1 MRGSAQFHD
10 REIVMATNLV
20 SLIMQFLTPDLVA
33 RIAATLGLGR
43 TETQAGVSAAVPALL
58 AAFSGVADK
67 PGGSQNLVDVIKN
80 QPGVLDNVI
89 SMVGG
94 GSPASLI
101 DKGSNLLGSLV
112 GSHDQSALAGAVG
125 KFAGIGQ
132 STGGSLVG
140 ILAPVVMGV
149 IGKQIGSRGLDAGSV
164 GSLLASQKEQ
174 IAQALPQG
182 FAKLLGDT
190 GILDSL
196 DGAAETAAAAA
207 SHAGRTANA
216 AAGQMGQVG
225 SSAGRSAGHAG
236 ELVAR
241 AAAPAP
247 PNWLYWA
254 IPALVVG
261 GLLFYLFGRGTEQVA
276 YQPTPREQ
284 VTPRTPL
291 PPTKQVTEGTAPRE
305 QGAARMAPAAQ
316 SVVVGGVDIGKQLG
330 DDLSNL
336 RTSLAGIADVASAK
350 AALPKLQ
357 EATAGIE
364 KVNSMVPQLSADQRL
379 FVSNMVAPAMTAIN
393 QLFEKALAI
402 PGVGDVLKPTA
413 DNLKIKLADLSSHS
427 STVGER

>member
-1 MRGSAQFHD
+1 
-10 REIVMATNLV
+10 MATNLV
-20 SLIMQFLTPDLVA
+20 SLIMQFLTPDIIA

-67 PGGSQNLVDVIKN
+67 PGGSQTLVDAIKN
-80 QPGVLDNVI
+80 QSGVLDSVI

-94 GSPASLI
+94 GSPSSLV
-101 DKGSNLLGSLV
+101 DKGSNLLSSLI

-132 STGGSLVG
+132 STGSSLIG
-140 ILAPVVMGV
+140 MLGPVVMGV
-149 IGKQIGSRGLDAGSV
+149 IGKQIGWRGLDAGSV
-164 GSLLASQKEQ
+164 SGLLASQKEQ

-207 SHAGRTANA
+207 SHAGREANA
-216 AAGQMGQVG
+216 TAAQAGQFA
-225 SSAGRSAGHAG
+225 SSASRSAGDAG
-236 ELVAR
+236 RQVVR
-241 AAAPAP
+241 AAAPAT
-247 PNWLYWA
+247 PNWIYWA
-254 IPALVVG
+254 IPALLVG
-261 GLLFYLFGRGTEQVA
+261 GLLFYLFGRGPEQVA
-276 YQPTPREQ
+276 QQTTPSEQ

-291 PPTKQVTEGTAPRE
+291 PPAKQVTDGTAPRE

-316 SVVVGGVDIGKQLG
+316 SIVVGGLDIGKQLG
-330 DDLSNL
+330 DNLNNL
-336 RTSLAGIADVASAK
+336 RTSLASIADVESAN

-357 EATAGIE
+357 EATAAIE

-379 FVSNMVAPAMTAIN
+379 SVSNLVAPAMTAMN

-402 PGVGDVLKPTA
+402 PGVGNVLKPTV
-413 DNLKIKLADLSSHS
+413 DNLKLKLADLSVQS
-427 STVGER
+427 STVGGR

>member
-1 MRGSAQFHD
+1 
-10 REIVMATNLV
+10 
-20 SLIMQFLTPDLVA
+20 
-33 RIAATLGLGR
+33 
-43 TETQAGVSAAVPALL
+43 LL
-58 AAFSGVADK
+58 AAISGVADK
-67 PGGSQNLVDVIKN
+67 PGGSQSLVDAIKS
-80 QPGVLDNVI
+80 QSGVLDNVI

-94 GSPASLI
+94 GSPSSLI
-101 DKGSNLLGSLV
+101 DKGSNLLSSLL

-132 STGGSLVG
+132 STGSSLIG
-140 ILAPVVMGV
+140 MLAPVVMGV
-149 IGKQIGSRGLDAGSV
+149 IGKQIGSRSLDAGSV
-164 GSLLASQKEQ
+164 GGLLASQKEQ

-207 SHAGRTANA
+207 SHAGSAANA
-216 AAGQMGQVG
+216 AAAQAGQFA
-225 SSAGRSAGHAG
+225 SSAGRSAGYAG
-236 ELVAR
+236 QHFAR
-241 AAAPAP
+241 AAASAA
-247 PNWLYWA
+247 PNWVYWA

-276 YQPTPREQ
+276 HQTTPTEQ

-305 QGAARMAPAAQ
+305 QGTARMAPAAQ
-316 SVVVGGVDIGKQLG
+316 SIVVGGVDIGKQLG
-330 DDLSNL
+330 DNLGNL
-336 RTSLAGIADVASAK
+336 RTSLAGIADVESAK

-357 EATAGIE
+357 EATAAIE

-379 FVSNMVAPAMTAIN
+379 SVSGLVTPAMAVIN

-402 PGVGDVLKPTA
+402 PGVGDVLKPTV
-413 DNLKIKLADLSSHS
+413 DNLKVKLADLSSHS
-427 STVGER
+427 STVGGR

>member
-1 MRGSAQFHD
+1 
-10 REIVMATNLV
+10 MATNLV
-20 SLIMQFLTPDLVA
+20 SLIMQFLTPDIIA

-67 PGGSQNLVDVIKN
+67 PGGSQSLVDAIKN
-80 QPGVLDNVI
+80 QSGVLDSVI

-94 GSPASLI
+94 GSPSSLV
-101 DKGSNLLGSLV
+101 DKGSNLLSSLI

-132 STGGSLVG
+132 STGSSLIG
-140 ILAPVVMGV
+140 MLGPVVMGV
-149 IGKQIGSRGLDAGSV
+149 IGKQIGWRSLDAGSV
-164 GSLLASQKEQ
+164 GGLLASQKEQ

-196 DGAAETAAAAA
+196 DGAAEIAAGAANQ
-207 SHAGRTANA
+207 AGRAANA
-216 AAGQMGQVG
+216 AAAQVG
-225 SSAGRSAGHAG
+225 QYASSASRSAGYAG
-236 ELVAR
+236 QQVVRA
-241 AAAPAP
+241 AAAPAM
-247 PNWLYWA
+247 PNWVYWA
-254 IPALVVG
+254 IPALVVA

-276 YQPTPREQ
+276 HQTTTPTEQ
-284 VTPRTPL
+284 VTPRTTPL

-305 QGAARMAPAAQ
+305 QGTPRMAPPAQ
-316 SVVVGGVDIGKQLG
+316 SIVVGGVDIGEQLG
-330 DDLSNL
+330 DNLSSL
-336 RTSLAGIADVASAK
+336 RTSVAGITDVESAK

-357 EATAGIE
+357 EAAAAIE

-379 FVSNMVAPAMTAIN
+379 SVAGLVGPATAAIN

-402 PGVGDVLKPTA
+402 PGVGDVLKPTV
-413 DNLKIKLADLSSHS
+413 DNLKVKLADLSSHS
-427 STVGER
+427 PTVGGR

>member
-1 MRGSAQFHD
+1 
-10 REIVMATNLV
+10 MATNLV

-67 PGGSQNLVDVIKN
+67 PGGSQSLVDVINN
-80 QPGVLDNVI
+80 QPGVLDNVVN
-89 SMVGG
+89 MVGG
-94 GSPASLI
+94 GSPSSLVE
-101 DKGSNLLGSLV
+101 KGSNLLSSLV

-125 KFAGIGQ
+125 KFAGISQ
-132 STGGSLVG
+132 STGSSLIG
-140 ILAPVVMGV
+140 MLTPVVMGV
-149 IGKQIGSRGLDAGSV
+149 IGKQIGSRGVDAGSV
-164 GSLLASQKEQ
+164 GALFASQKEQ

-196 DGAAETAAAAA
+196 DGAAETAAGPA
-207 SHAGRTANA
+207 SHAGGTANA
-216 AAGQMGQVG
+216 AAAQMGQVASSG
-225 SSAGRSAGHAG
+225 SRSVGHAG
-236 ELVAR
+236 EVVAR
-241 AAAPAP
+241 AAAPAT

-276 YQPTPREQ
+276 DQPTPREQ
-284 VTPRTPL
+284 ATPRTPL
-291 PPTKQVTEGTAPRE
+291 PPAKQVTEGTAPRE

-316 SVVVGGVDIGKQLG
+316 SIVVAGVDIGKQL
-330 DDLSNL
+330 DDNLSSL
-336 RTSLAGIADVASAK
+336 RTSLAGIGDVESAK

-357 EATAGIE
+357 DATAGIE
-364 KVNSMVPQLSADQRL
+364 KVNSMVPQLSEDQRL
-379 FVSNMVAPAMTAIN
+379 FVSNMVTPAMAVID

-402 PGVGDVLKPTA
+402 PGVGDVLKPIA
-413 DNLKIKLADLSSHS
+413 DNLKTKLAGLSEHS
-427 STVGER
+427 STVGGR

>member
-1 MRGSAQFHD
+1 
-10 REIVMATNLV
+10 MATNLV
-20 SLIMQFLTPDLVA
+20 SLIMQFLTPDIIA

-67 PGGSQNLVDVIKN
+67 PGGSQTLVDAIKN
-80 QPGVLDNVI
+80 QSGVLDSVI

-94 GSPASLI
+94 GSPSSLVE
-101 DKGSNLLGSLV
+101 KGSNLLSSLIGSRD
-112 GSHDQSALAGAVG
+112 HSALAGAVG

-132 STGGSLVG
+132 STGSSLIG
-140 ILAPVVMGV
+140 MLGPVVMGV
-149 IGKQIGSRGLDAGSV
+149 IGKQIGWRGLDAGSV
-164 GSLLASQKEQ
+164 SGLLASQKEQ

-207 SHAGRTANA
+207 SHAGREANA
-216 AAGQMGQVG
+216 TAAQAGQFV
-225 SSAGRSAGHAG
+225 SSASRSAGDAG
-236 ELVAR
+236 RQVVR
-241 AAAPAP
+241 AAAPAT
-247 PNWLYWA
+247 PNWIYWA
-254 IPALVVG
+254 IPALLVG
-261 GLLFYLFGRGTEQVA
+261 GLLFYLFGRGPEQVA
-276 YQPTPREQ
+276 QQTTPSEQ

-291 PPTKQVTEGTAPRE
+291 PPAKQVTDGTAPRE

-316 SVVVGGVDIGKQLG
+316 SIVVGGLDIGKQLG
-330 DDLSNL
+330 DNLNNL
-336 RTSLAGIADVASAK
+336 RTSLASIADVESAN

-357 EATAGIE
+357 EATAAIE

-379 FVSNMVAPAMTAIN
+379 SVSNLVAPAMTAMN

-402 PGVGDVLKPTA
+402 PGVGNVLKPTV
-413 DNLKIKLADLSSHS
+413 DNLKLKLADLSVQS
-427 STVGER
+427 STVGGR

>member
-1 MRGSAQFHD
+1 
-10 REIVMATNLV
+10 MATNLV
-20 SLIMQFLTPDLVA
+20 SLIMQFLTPDIIG

-67 PGGSQNLVDVIKN
+67 PGGSQSLVDAIRD
-80 QPGVLDNVI
+80 QSGALDNVV

-94 GSPASLI
+94 GSPSSLI
-101 DKGSNLLGSLV
+101 DKGSNLLSSLI

-125 KFAGIGQ
+125 KFAGVGQ
-132 STGGSLVG
+132 STGSSLIG
-140 ILAPVVMGV
+140 MLAPVVMGV
-149 IGKQIGSRGLDAGSV
+149 IGKQIGARGLDAGSV
-164 GSLLASQKEQ
+164 GSLFASQKEQ

-207 SHAGRTANA
+207 SHAGRAANA
-216 AAGQMGQVG
+216 AAAGAGQFA
-225 SSAGRSAGHAG
+225 SSAGRSAGYAG
-236 ELVAR
+236 EHIGR
-241 AAAPAP
+241 AAAPAT
-247 PNWLYWA
+247 PNWVYWA
-254 IPALVVG
+254 IPALVVA

-276 YQPTPREQ
+276 HQTTPSEQ
-284 VTPRTPL
+284 VTTPTPL

-305 QGAARMAPAAQ
+305 QGTARMAPAAQ
-316 SVVVGGVDIGKQLG
+316 SVMVGGVDIAKQLG
-330 DDLSNL
+330 DNLSNL
-336 RTSLAGIADVASAK
+336 RTSLAGIADVDSAK

-364 KVNSMVPQLSADQRL
+364 KVNSMVPQLSPDQRAS
-379 FVSNMVAPAMTAIN
+379 VSSLIAPAMVAIN

-402 PGVGDVLKPTA
+402 PGVSDVLKPTL
-413 DNLKIKLADLSSHS
+413 DNLKIKLAGLSEQP
-427 STVGER
+427 STVGGR

>member
-1 MRGSAQFHD
+1 
-10 REIVMATNLV
+10 MATNLV
-20 SLIMQFLTPDLVA
+20 SVIMQFLTPDLIA

-58 AAFSGVADK
+58 AALSGVADK
-67 PGGSQNLVDVIKN
+67 PGGSQSLVDAIKN
-80 QPGVLDNVI
+80 QSGVLDNVI

-94 GSPASLI
+94 GSPSSLI
-101 DKGSNLLGSLV
+101 DKGSNLLSSLI

-132 STGGSLVG
+132 RTGSSLVG
-140 ILAPVVMGV
+140 MLGPVIMGV
-149 IGKQIGSRGLDAGSV
+149 IGKQIGSRSLDAGSV
-164 GSLLASQKEQ
+164 SGLLASQKEQ

-207 SHAGRTANA
+207 NQAGTAANA
-216 AAGQMGQVG
+216 AAAQVRQFD
-225 SSAGRSAGHAG
+225 SSASRSAGYAG
-236 ELVAR
+236 QHVAR
-241 AAAPAP
+241 PAASAM
-247 PNWLYWA
+247 PNWVYWL

-261 GLLFYLFGRGTEQVA
+261 GLLVYLFGGNLEQVA
-276 YQPTPREQ
+276 HQTTPTEG
-284 VTPRTPL
+284 VTPRTTL

-305 QGAARMAPAAQ
+305 QGTPRMVPPAQ
-316 SVVVGGVDIGKQLG
+316 SVVFGGVDIGKQLG
-330 DDLSNL
+330 DNLSNL
-336 RTSLAGIADVASAK
+336 RTSVAGITDVESAK

-357 EATAGIE
+357 EAAAGIE
-364 KVNSMVPQLSADQRL
+364 KVNSIVPQLSADQRR
-379 FVSNMVAPAMTAIN
+379 SVASLVTPAMAAIN
-393 QLFEKALAI
+393 QLFERALAI
-402 PGVGDVLKPTA
+402 PGVGDVLKPTV

>member
-1 MRGSAQFHD
+1 
-10 REIVMATNLV
+10 MATNLV
-20 SLIMQFLTPDLVA
+20 SLIMQFLTPDIIA

-67 PGGSQNLVDVIKN
+67 PGGSQTLVDAIKN
-80 QPGVLDNVI
+80 QSGVLDSVI

-94 GSPASLI
+94 GSPSSLVE
-101 DKGSNLLGSLV
+101 KGSNLLSSLIGSRY
-112 GSHDQSALAGAVG
+112 HSALAGAVG

-132 STGGSLVG
+132 STGSSLIG
-140 ILAPVVMGV
+140 MLGPVVMGV
-149 IGKQIGSRGLDAGSV
+149 IGKQIGWRGLDAGSV
-164 GSLLASQKEQ
+164 SGLLASQKEQ

-207 SHAGRTANA
+207 SHAGREANA
-216 AAGQMGQVG
+216 TAAQAGQFA
-225 SSAGRSAGHAG
+225 SSASRSAGDAG
-236 ELVAR
+236 RQVVR
-241 AAAPAP
+241 AAAPAT
-247 PNWLYWA
+247 PNWIYWA
-254 IPALVVG
+254 IPALLVG
-261 GLLFYLFGRGTEQVA
+261 GLLFYLFGRGPEQVA
-276 YQPTPREQ
+276 KQTTPSEQ

-291 PPTKQVTEGTAPRE
+291 PPAKQVTDGTAPRE

-316 SVVVGGVDIGKQLG
+316 SIVVGGLDIGKQLG
-330 DDLSNL
+330 DNLNNL
-336 RTSLAGIADVASAK
+336 RTSLASIADVESAN

-357 EATAGIE
+357 EATAAIE

-379 FVSNMVAPAMTAIN
+379 SVSNLVAPAMTAMN

-402 PGVGDVLKPTA
+402 PGVGNVLKPTV
-413 DNLKIKLADLSSHS
+413 DNLKLKLADLSVQS
-427 STVGER
+427 STVGGR